1 MKVIIAGS
9 RNITP
14 KEFYNS
20 LKFFPDE
27 WVVSEVVSGTA
38 RGVDRMGE
46 VLAKSQDITIKQF
59 PADWDEYGK
68 RAGMIRNGEM
78 ADYADALFAVWDGK
92 SKGTK
97 QMIDNA
103 KMKGLLVIVVMIN
116 RGKVYLL

>member
-9 RNITP
+9 RNILP
-14 KEFYNS
+14 KHFYDS
-20 LKFFPDE
+20 LKFFPDD
-27 WVVSEVVSGTA
+27 WNVTEVVSGTA
-38 RGVDRMGE
+38 RGVDQMGE
-46 VLAKSQDITIKQF
+46 VIAEIQDIPVKRF

-68 RAGMIRNGEM
+68 RAGMIRNAEM

-103 KMKGLLVIVVMIN
+103 NTKGLKVIVAMIN
-116 RGKVYLL
+116 RGRIYKL

>member
-9 RNITP
+9 RNILP
-14 KEFYNS
+14 KHFYDS
-20 LKFFPDE
+20 LKFFPDD
-27 WVVSEVVSGTA
+27 WNVTEVVSGTA
-38 RGVDRMGE
+38 IAE
-46 VLAKSQDITIKQF
+46 IQDIPVKRF

-68 RAGMIRNGEM
+68 RAGMIRNAEM

-103 KMKGLLVIVVMIN
+103 NTKGLKVIVAMIN
-116 RGKVYLL
+116 RGRIYKL